1 MVSLNG
7 SSPLS
12 SAVIDNNS
20 ANGAYKILL
29 VDDEPNTVQL
39 VRRILQADGHD
50 VYEAFDGEQ
59 ALEMFG
65 RVHPDLVLLDAVIP
79 KMDGLT
85 VLSEIRKHDKTTG
98 VVMFSALT
106 SELLALQAMQG
117 GADDF
122 VNKPFTLKTLRMH
135 IRRVLDKVYLRQQN
149 DILKQQLVEANEKLR
164 HYMPSP
170 LVKSLMASPSL
181 PRLGGERHMVT
192 VLFLDICGF
201 STISQKLPP
210 DEVLR
215 VLNDYFAFVNTAVVQ
230 HGGMVDKIMGDGFMA
245 LFNVPVEHPQHACA
259 AVLAA
264 LLIKKSSDKWNLT
277 NRPTLYP
284 RIGIH
289 TGEAVVGNIG
299 TPQHMNY
306 TAIGDTV
313 NLAKRLEENASEGEI
328 WISGETYKCV
338 DASALHVENGHI
350 ERMESVV
357 MKGSAK
363 PLDVYRILFAELTNS
378 VTA

>member
-1 MVSLNG
+1 MHSTSGTQGSLG
-7 SSPLS
+7 PQSDER
-12 SAVIDNNS
+12 VG
-20 ANGAYKILL
+20 NGAYKILL

-59 ALEMFG
+59 ALEMFV
-65 RVHPDLVLLDAVIP
+65 RVRPDLILLDAVIP

-98 VVMFSALT
+98 IIMFSALT

-149 DILKQQLVEANEKLR
+149 DILKQQLMEANEKLR

-170 LVKSLMASPSL
+170 LIQSLMASPSL
-181 PRLGGERHMVT
+181 PRLGGERHIVT

-201 STISQKLPP
+201 STMSQKLPP

-215 VLNDYFAFVNTAVVQ
+215 VLNEYFAFVSTSVVN

-245 LFNVPVEHPQHACA
+245 LFNVPVPHPDHANA
-259 AVLAA
+259 AILAA
-264 LLIKKSSDKWNLT
+264 LSIKERSAEWNKSNH
-277 NRPTLYP
+277 PVLYP
-284 RIGIH
+284 RVGIH

-313 NLAKRLEENASEGEI
+313 NIAKRLEENAEEGEI
-328 WISGETYKCV
+328 WISGDTYRH
-338 DASALHVENGHI
+338 LHDSLPDLTIENV
-350 ERMESVV
+350 ERMESVI

-363 PLDVYRILFAELTNS
+363 PLDIYKVRF
-378 VTA
+378 V

>member
-1 MVSLNG
+1 MPK
-7 SSPLS
+7 SSGDS
-12 SAVIDNNS
+12 V

-50 VYEAFDGEQ
+50 VYEAFDGAQ
-59 ALEMFG
+59 ALEMFN
-65 RVHPDLVLLDAVIP
+65 RVHPDLILLDAVIP
-79 KMDGLT
+79 RMDGLT
-85 VLSEIRKHDKTTG
+85 VLSEVRKHDKTTG
-98 VVMFSALT
+98 VIMFSALT

-149 DILKQQLVEANEKLR
+149 DLLKKQLLEANEKLR

-170 LVKSLMASPSL
+170 LIQTLMASPSL
-181 PRLGGERHMVT
+181 PRLGGERHTVT

-215 VLNDYFAFVNTAVVQ
+215 VLNDYFAFVSEAVVN

-245 LFNVPVEHPQHACA
+245 LFNVPVEHAEHASA
-259 AVLAA
+259 AVMAA
-264 LLIKKSSDKWNLT
+264 LSIKKRSEEWNRFH
-277 NRPTLYP
+277 RPLLNP

-313 NLAKRLEENASEGEI
+313 NMAKRLEENATEGEI
-328 WISGETYKCV
+328 WISGETYKYI
-338 DASALHVENGHI
+338 DAGLLDLEQGCI
-350 ERMESVV
+350 ERLESVI

-363 PLDVYRILFAELTNS
+363 PLDIYKVLIAEPMRQL
-378 VTA
+378 